1 MITSPSYLN
10 SRHRGLLFMLLAF
23 ALLFVV
29 TPDLL
34 AQAAQAAAEGEGP
47 PPKSW
52 WQKWVAD
59 GGVWMTPLGLCS
71 VLAVTYTVLCL
82 MTMTKARFTPRAL
95 KTQLLDLMHQCRVRS
110 AIELAA
116 QSPSFL
122 GRMMTVALP
131 HFDATKGET
140 LGREDVESA
149 MADFAGNEMRPY
161 QKWISNFS
169 VLAQISPM
177 LGLFGTVV
185 GMVGAFEILAQTG
198 GAEPSKLAGDISVAL
213 LTTFAGLF
221 VAIPSLA
228 LFYFFKNR
236 LNDLVGESVQ
246 TANDL
251 LDACVNSAHGQTK
264 AARIPE
270 GISI

>member
-1 MITSPSYLN
+1 MIINSSCLI
-10 SRHRGLLFMLLAF
+10 SRHRGLALCLTALVLAF
-23 ALLFVV
+23 VL

-34 AQAAQAAAEGEGP
+34 AQATDAAADAP

-71 VLAVTYTVLCL
+71 VMALTYTVLCA
-82 MTMTKARFTPRAL
+82 MTMTKSKFTPAIL

-110 AIELAA
+110 AIEIAA
-116 QSPSFL
+116 QSPTFL

-149 MADFAGNEMRPY
+149 MADFAGYEMRPY
-161 QKWISNFS
+161 QKWISHFS
-169 VLAQISPM
+169 VLAQIAPM

-236 LNDLVGESVQ
+236 LNDLVAESVAA
-246 TANDL
+246 ANEL
-251 LDACVNSAHGQTK
+251 LDACVNSVHGESK
-264 AARIPE
+264 AAKIPE
-270 GISI
+270 GIAL